1 MTAGRGAGVDADADR
16 SRSREMVE
24 LTEQTQVGALYLR
37 ALMRR
42 QARLSLSIVALFVLL
57 IGLQPL
63 IPVLWP
69 GYGDVLLMGI
79 PLPWLVLGG
88 LSYPILVVLGIA
100 YVRRAEAID
109 DDFTDLLR

>member
-1 MTAGRGAGVDADADR
+1 MNQPAGPP
-16 SRSREMVE
+16 SREIVE

-42 QARLSLSIVALFVLL
+42 QVRLSLSIAAAFILL

-63 IPVLWP
+63 IPLLWP
-69 GYGDVLLMGI
+69 GYGDVLVLGI
-79 PLPWLVLGG
+79 PLPWVILGG
-88 LSYPILVVLGIA
+88 LSYPILVVLGIT